1 MSNGRRKTADII
13 LGAGSVI
20 RLRLLRAK
28 GIIPRRLF
36 GWPLGGWAAI
46 FWRG

>member
-28 GIIPRRLF
+28 GIIPRRLLA
-36 GWPLGGWAAI
+36 GRSEAGL
-46 FWRG
+46 R